1 MELIVLAV
9 SFVTNGIVFGA
20 KKLAGLAMFS
30 NGAEA
35 KPFLRFTM
43 ILFCAIGVVAK
54 SLVTRQEINPDSH
67 LRGTVTREPAFA
79 RAINPPHEHRRRY

>member
-54 SLVTRQEINPDSH
+54 SLVIPTALIIDCCPCSCGD
-67 LRGTVTREPAFA
+67 
-79 RAINPPHEHRRRY
+79 